1 VKFTKVKLF
10 IFAIFAPL
18 RSSLFQVYLTTQERS
33 NVMKKA
39 VTVEV
44 VEVANEGLISLL
56 GQTVTFFCMNY
67 IYTGELEGVN
77 DTCILIKNPS
87 IVYETGAFDT
97 KTWKDAQK
105 LPNSLYIQTSAIESF
120 GVIK

>member
-1 VKFTKVKLF
+1 
-10 IFAIFAPL
+10 
-18 RSSLFQVYLTTQERS
+18 
-33 NVMKKA
+33 MKKA

-67 IYTGELEGVN
+67 IYTGILEGVN
-77 DTCILIKNPS
+77 DTCVLLDSPK

-97 KTWKDAQK
+97 KTWKDAQP
-105 LPNSLYIQTSAIESF
+105 LPNKLYIQTSAIESF
-120 GVIK
+120 GIVK

>member
-1 VKFTKVKLF
+1 
-10 IFAIFAPL
+10 
-18 RSSLFQVYLTTQERS
+18 
-33 NVMKKA
+33 MKKA

-67 IYTGELEGVN
+67 IYTGQLEGVN
-77 DTCILIKNPS
+77 DTCVLLKNPS
-87 IVYETGAFDT
+87 IVYETGAFDN

-105 LPNSLYIQTSAIESF
+105 LPNSLYIQTTSIESF

>member
-1 VKFTKVKLF
+1 
-10 IFAIFAPL
+10 
-18 RSSLFQVYLTTQERS
+18 
-33 NVMKKA
+33 MKKA

-56 GQTVTFFCMNY
+56 GQNVTFFCMNY
-67 IYTGELEGVN
+67 IYAGKLEGVN
-77 DTCILIKNPS
+77 DTCILLKNPS
-87 IVYETGAFDT
+87 IVYETGAFDN

-105 LPNSLYIQTSAIESF
+105 LPNSLYIQTASIESF